1 MLPEHS
7 DYGHHGRRLRDGV
20 RVLEGVVLDDAWMGN
35 GRSAVTASDIRAALS
50 LYRRADTILIAIVA
64 LVAILIALA

>member
-1 MLPEHS
+1 MAGALGIAIAGPRA
-7 DYGHHGRRLRDGV
+7 YHGV
-20 RVLEGVVLDDAWMGN
+20 HTNDAWIGN
-35 GRSAVTASDIRAALS
+35 GRSAVTAADIRAAIS

>member
-1 MLPEHS
+1 MAGALGIAIAGPRA
-7 DYGHHGRRLRDGV
+7 Y
-20 RVLEGVVLDDAWMGN
+20 EGVVVDDAWMGN
-35 GRSAVTASDIRAALS
+35 GRIAVTAADIRAALS